1 MDYSLTKMQE
11 NIRAELETMLQFVTS
26 EEAQT
31 ATAYQ
36 IEKGLFQLLLSLG
49 AQLLLLF
56 FQMRSQSC
64 WRDPITVE
72 GQEVP
77 YNSEQKR
84 VYFSIFGKVPIWRPY
99 FYSTEAGGH
108 TPLDAELSLGT
119 DRYSDMV
126 REIVEYLGV
135 YVPYNKAVDIFK
147 RILEL
152 GVSTR
157 VQQTFVAEDSQDVL
171 AYYEQKPTPK
181 ASNEAEILV
190 VQADGKGVPI
200 ILEKSSSEPVRL
212 GKGQKR
218 GRKKE
223 AIVTTVYTI
232 SANPRTPEEVVN
244 SFFRQ
249 NEDHKKSKLSPP
261 KPQNKHIWA
270 TLEGKETALARL
282 AQQVAPRQ
290 GAHIQHKVALADGC
304 EALQEWLK
312 EKFPDFT
319 LILDFVH
326 ANEYLWK
333 VANSLLGEGN
343 DQRTQWVMEQTQLML
358 SGQTKQII
366 AAFRT
371 QAQKQSTT
379 KAQAEKL
386 TKTANYFERNLNY
399 MAYNTY
405 LANGWPIAS
414 GVIEGA
420 CRHFVKDRFELSGMR
435 WDKWGAENL
444 LRLRAVAENGDWD
457 DYHLFRHQQRHQRL
471 YVSPFPTQNSLETQ
485 ALALPLPT
493 TPQPADLDATESI
506 PSAHQPLVEQKPY
519 AVEDTPF
526 SASSGYYALPLVV

>member
-1 MDYSLTKMQE
+1 MDYNLAKMQE
-11 NIRAELETMLQFVTS
+11 DIRAEFETMLQFVTS

-31 ATAYQ
+31 ATADQ
-36 IEKGLFQLLLSLG
+36 IERSLFQLLLSLG

-56 FQMRSQSC
+56 FQMRSQTCS
-64 WRDPITVE
+64 RDTITVE

-77 YNSEQKR
+77 YNSKQKR

-119 DRYSDMV
+119 GRYSDML
-126 REIVEYLGV
+126 REILEYLGV

-147 RILEL
+147 RILKL

-157 VQQTFVAEDSQDVL
+157 VQQKFVAEDSEDVL
-171 AYYEQKPTPK
+171 AYYEQKPTPT
-181 ASNEAEILV
+181 ASDEAEILV

-200 ILEKSSSEPVRL
+200 ILEKSSSTPVRL

-232 SANPRTPEEVVN
+232 AAHPRTPEDVVN
-244 SFFRQ
+244 SFFQQ
-249 NEDHKKSKLSPP
+249 NEEHKKSKSSPP

-270 TLEGKETALARL
+270 TLDGKESALARL

-290 GAHIQHKVALADGC
+290 GSHIQYKVALADGC

-312 EKFPDFT
+312 EKFPDFI

-358 SGQTKQII
+358 SGQTEQII
-366 AAFRT
+366 ADFRT
-371 QAQKQSTT
+371 QAKKQRTT
-379 KAQAEKL
+379 KAQVEKL
-386 TKTANYFERNLNY
+386 TKTANYFERNLKY
-399 MAYNTY
+399 MAYDIY

-435 WDKWGAENL
+435 WEQSGAENL

-471 YVSPFPTQNSLETQ
+471 YNSPLPTQTSLETQ
-485 ALALPLPT
+485 ALELPSPT
-493 TPQPADLDATESI
+493 TPQPVDLDAAESI
-506 PSAHQPLVEQKPY
+506 SPAHQPLVQQKSH
-519 AVEDTPF
+519 AVEDAAF
-526 SASSGYYALPLVV
+526 SASSDYYVLPLAV